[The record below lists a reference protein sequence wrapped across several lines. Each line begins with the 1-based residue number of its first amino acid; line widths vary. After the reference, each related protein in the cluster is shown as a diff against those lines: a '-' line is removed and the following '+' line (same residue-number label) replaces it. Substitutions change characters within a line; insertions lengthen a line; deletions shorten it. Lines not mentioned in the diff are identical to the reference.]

1 MKKNSLIE
9 IKKMDINSLKG
20 KAKTVYNEL
29 EDLLLNKSINKIT
42 NSKLVRSKKKDLA
55 QVLTILRQKELI
67 KQLEGE
73 KNA

>member
-29 EDLLLNKSINKIT
+29 EDLLLDKSINKIT